1 MLNGGENAESV
12 SRAVSLL
19 NRRLICCVLE
29 HFARQHIWLKRCTF
43 LEFGSGGRD
52 EQIPGSDQD
61 NGLLWTGDDPDPHD
75 LEEAAQSVV
84 VTLDGAGLPLC
95 PGGVMFNS
103 EKWRGNF
110 TTWSDRLTSWLAN
123 PREKGPWQFG
133 LILDFTPVF
142 GPQEQAL
149 ALREELWKYIRSR
162 PLAIKILTSELM
174 AYRLPLTFWG
184 SFVLEKKGPCA
195 GLLNIK
201 SSILAHLTNA
211 ARILALKHDVAAI
224 HTLDRVRSLALLRH
238 IDQSLA
244 ARLEEAWELIQRHR
258 LEAGS
263 RKDTGNEPCE
273 PNWIRPY
280 QWEKDRIRAL
290 KRGIHAVQEFVSLVV
305 AGAGY

>member
-1 MLNGGENAESV
+1 MPPELAAPAARTIVDSSAYPDISTARVRSLMAAGELDAIRSLRRTLVREMLNGGENAESV

-201 SSILAHLTNA
+201 SPSW
-211 ARILALKHDVAAI
+211 RI
-224 HTLDRVRSLALLRH
+224 
-238 IDQSLA
+238 
-244 ARLEEAWELIQRHR
+244 
-258 LEAGS
+258 
-263 RKDTGNEPCE
+263 
-273 PNWIRPY
+273 
-280 QWEKDRIRAL
+280 
-290 KRGIHAVQEFVSLVV
+290 
-305 AGAGY
+305 